1 MKQIR
6 RNVFETN
13 SSSTHSLCITKNTL
27 LDDLRTHV
35 DFKLMDF
42 GWEFEVYNDVDS
54 KAAYLYTA
62 LCNNE
67 EHDLILMIA
76 DTLTKHGISYTFEN
90 PEDTRYG
97 GYKAYIDHYNELEE
111 QFNKL
116 CSDENML
123 LRFLFSS
130 ESFIL
135 TGNDN
140 EEGNVN
146 ISVSYPYDEIYKG
159 N

>member
-6 RNVFETN
+6 QNVFETN
-13 SSSTHSLCITKNTL
+13 SSSTHSLCITKRYFLNNL
-27 LDDLRTHV
+27 KSHV
-35 DFKLMDF
+35 DFRLMDF
-42 GWEFEVYNDVDS
+42 GWEYEEIRDVDT

-76 DTLTKHGISYTFEN
+76 DTLRKNGITYSFEN
-90 PEDTRYG
+90 PESSKYG
-97 GYKAYIDHYNELEE
+97 GCKGYIDHYDDLSG
-111 QFNKL
+111 QLDKI
-116 CSDENML
+116 CTDENML

-130 ESFIL
+130 ESFII

-140 EEGNVN
+140 SDDDVN
-146 ISVSYPYDEIYKG
+146 IYVSYPHDEIYKG